1 MLFATWRPTSCHPG
15 ISIAFAAHLHG
26 RDLLVERP
34 AVPDATTPP
43 SGCST
48 APHDATPVARSGVC
62 GATIP
67 SGLETSRW
75 HWQVTAPCGR
85 VLAEGDAPDRRTA
98 EEAAE
103 DEVEAIHPPSD
114 ALIDVLLR

>member
-34 AVPDATTPP
+34 AEPDEAAVPDESLAR
-43 SGCST
+43 
-48 APHDATPVARSGVC
+48 DAAMPVQGSHVC
-62 GATIP
+62 GVGVPIGPGT
-67 SGLETSRW
+67 LHW
-75 HWQVTAPCGR
+75 HWQVACPNGR
-85 VLAEGDAPDRRTA
+85 VLAEGDAPDRSAA

-103 DEVEAIHPPSD
+103 DEVEAVHPPSED
-114 ALIDVLLR
+114 LIEALLG

>member
-15 ISIAFAAHLHG
+15 ISLAFAAHLHG

-34 AVPDATTPP
+34 AEPDEVETTDGSPARDA
-43 SGCST
+43 SRLGGYRVCGS
-48 APHDATPVARSGVC
+48 ATPIGP
-62 GATIP
+62 GTP
-67 SGLETSRW
+67 HW
-75 HWQVTAPCGR
+75 HWQVVAPCGR
-85 VLAEGDAPDRRTA
+85 VLAEGNAPDRRAA

-114 ALIDVLLR
+114 DLIDALLRR